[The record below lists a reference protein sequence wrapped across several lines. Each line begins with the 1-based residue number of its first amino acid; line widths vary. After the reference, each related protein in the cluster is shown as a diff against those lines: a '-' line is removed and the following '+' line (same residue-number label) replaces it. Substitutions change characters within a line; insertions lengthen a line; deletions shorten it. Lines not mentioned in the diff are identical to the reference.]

1 VTTASL
7 ARSPEAR
14 GSRVGRLQPPPGP
27 SRLAS
32 LSSGD
37 GRSQRQGCT
46 SALPTALCYSATLRR
61 WRVLSAPL
69 GAAWPACLD
78 PIQHSDGPHAIAPRR
93 PGTHEAH
100 SHPDDGAT
108 RPCTGVG
115 LARTLRGDWATPTG
129 VDASPR
135 RVLLGA
141 VGPGERPGRCS
152 TPFGGRGVRLVQ
164 VRRRVAAR
172 FGRSVGSC
180 WLSS

>member
-129 VDASPR
+129 VDASPTARAAR
-135 RVLLGA
+135 RRGTRRTPRLLLDP
-141 VGPGERPGRCS
+141 VWRPGRSPGAS
-152 TPFGGRGVRLVQ
+152 TP
-164 VRRRVAAR
+164 A
-172 FGRSVGSC
+172 GSC
-180 WLSS
+180 ALR